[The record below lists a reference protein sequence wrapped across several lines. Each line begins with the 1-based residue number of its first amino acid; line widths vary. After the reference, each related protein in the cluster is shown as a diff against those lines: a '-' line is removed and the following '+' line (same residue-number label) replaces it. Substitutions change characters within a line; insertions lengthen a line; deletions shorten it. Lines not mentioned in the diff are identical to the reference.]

1 MGFLKRLFGNKT
13 TAAVQ
18 AGTQEKRTVTENSV
32 QTKTEEDEYYEKV
45 LRWGR
50 INDLPDVR
58 ERIRKMEELAY
69 SGFDTAYLSLS
80 DYYMELAEINN
91 EVEWDKVNYWL
102 EKACEAD
109 LPNGH
114 FYMALTRRNPKNPH
128 HDIDR
133 AIEEFC
139 IAAGQGV
146 EGAVQEIV
154 RYGTPDDESDPESV
168 RIAESNKAVFA
179 EEMEPVVDELL
190 KKEDAKSWDALGL
203 LHFYGVCVEQDFDK
217 AKEYFMKAGNERMLK
232 NPVFADE
239 DDEDED

>member
-13 TAAVQ
+13 AAAVQ
-18 AGTQEKRTVTENSV
+18 ESTQQKAAVTENSV
-32 QTKTEEDEYYEKV
+32 QTKTEEEEYYEKL

-50 INDLPDVR
+50 IDDLPNVR

-69 SGFDTAYLSLS
+69 SGFDGAFLSLS
-80 DYYMELAEINN
+80 EYYMELAEIDG

-114 FYMALTRRNPKNPH
+114 FYMALTRRNPANPH
-128 HDIDR
+128 QDIDR

-146 EGAVQEIV
+146 EGAIQEIV
-154 RYGTPDDESDPESV
+154 RYGTPSDESDPECV

-179 EEMEPVVDELL
+179 EEMEPVVEELL
-190 KKEDAKSWDALGL
+190 EKGDTKSWDALGL
-203 LHFYGVCVEQDFDK
+203 LYFYGVCVEQDFDK
-217 AKEYFMKAGNERMLK
+217 AKEYFVKAGDERMLK
-232 NPVFADE
+232 NPVFAED